1 MTLIIATHLK
11 FLHKNP
17 RPNPQGD
24 NACTCLL
31 DDITLVVQ
39 MAWLEDKNYVSKDYQ
54 LAMALQSNDTQLI
67 IIFLLCI
74 HSIEWFNS
82 NIEAKILALCD

>member
-1 MTLIIATHLK
+1 
-11 FLHKNP
+11 
-17 RPNPQGD
+17 
-24 NACTCLL
+24 
-31 DDITLVVQ
+31 
-39 MAWLEDKNYVSKDYQ
+39 MAWLEEKNYVSKDYQ

-82 NIEAKILALCD
+82 NIEDKILALCD